1 MDRRDFLKAAG
12 SSVALSQVIS
22 ASVAPSPVKA
32 SASGASQGR
41 EASLQVRDGILY
53 IDTPTQ
59 TAVMEKGV
67 LTSLKSKH
75 TGEAFIREV
84 DVASCPALQL
94 IYRDGQ
100 TVSVD
105 QGKFGTI
112 QTQALSVHR
121 AEVIFHSWDADG
133 VLNVSVEPE
142 TGDILVEPAA
152 YSSRGGVLACRW
164 NLAGLRPDLKLV
176 APFFQGVKLP
186 LDDSLIKDSH
196 WEWPFAWEAGLAILQ
211 ADRGGFWVHTEDNR
225 FRYKALHVGT
235 AKDARRLGFDTQ
247 AYGPVDNNLSAGGL
261 TWRINVF
268 DKDWHEPAERYR
280 QWLWQAYDLGPQ
292 TQKFAFG
299 RGSPTQNFALGAP
312 SPIKAEQTRRAPWA
326 RDVRFAVSWCP
337 TDEAVLEAL
346 AEKLDPKTVLLHIP
360 NWRTDPYDE
369 NYPAYV
375 ASDKAKAFIGKG
387 RTMGFHM
394 MPHFNSI
401 DMDPS
406 HPAYA
411 YVRDFQYRGIERQD
425 LRGWSWYQGRGLGV
439 PESNAARLTNRDK
452 KVMIK
457 VHPGLSMWRSILGRA
472 ILDATR
478 DLAVDVVFIDVTLV
492 THNLHNCFVEA
503 VTPTEGM
510 HKLIHHVATLG
521 QGLAVGGE
529 GLNEITMQGQSF
541 GQVHLFKSWQQSIEG
556 LERTGG
562 CDLNAFLFEG
572 LCRTFGYSSL
582 GGQNADQELRMRM
595 HLEHGAIPTVTI
607 RSARE
612 IVSPNAAVRQMLDRA
627 K

>member
-12 SSVALSQVIS
+12 SGMVLGGVASTS
-22 ASVAPSPVKA
+22 AASSPSA
-32 SASGASQGR
+32 ALQEGTSRSL
-41 EASLQVRDGILY
+41 EASIQLRDGVLH

-67 LTSLKSKH
+67 LTSLKSKQ
-75 TGEAFIREV
+75 TGEAFIGEV
-84 DVASCPALQL
+84 DVAACAALQL
-94 IYRDGQ
+94 VYRDGQ

-105 QGKFGTI
+105 ESKFGTI
-112 QTQALSVHR
+112 QTRILSKHR
-121 AEVIFHSWDADG
+121 AEVVFHSWDADG

-164 NLAGLRPDLKLV
+164 NLPGLRSDLRLV

-211 ADRGGFWVHTEDNR
+211 ADRGGFWVHTQDNR
-225 FRYKALHVGT
+225 YRYKALYVGW
-235 AKDARRLGFDTQ
+235 AKNAGRLGFDTQ
-247 AYGPVDNNLSAGGL
+247 AYGPVDDNLSAGGL
-261 TWRINVF
+261 PWRINVF
-268 DKDWHEPAERYR
+268 AKDWHEPAERYR
-280 QWLWQAYDLGPQ
+280 RWLWKAYDLQ
-292 TQKFAFG
+292 
-299 RGSPTQNFALGAP
+299 
-312 SPIKAEQTRRAPWA
+312 AEQIRRVPWV

-337 TDEAVLEAL
+337 TDEAVLDAL

-375 ASDKAKAFIGKG
+375 AADRARAFIGKG
-387 RTMGFHM
+387 RALGFHM

-411 YVRDFQYRGIERQD
+411 CVRDFQYRGIQRRD

-439 PESNAARLTNRDK
+439 PESNAARLANRDK
-452 KVMIK
+452 KVMVK

-472 ILDATR
+472 ILDATN
-478 DLAVDVVFIDVTLV
+478 DLGTDVAFIDVTLV

-510 HKLIHHVATLG
+510 QKLIAHVAALG
-521 QGLAVGGE
+521 SGLVVGGE

-541 GQVHLFKSWQQSIEG
+541 GQAHLFRSWHESVEG

-572 LCRTFGYSSL
+572 LCRTFGYANL
-582 GGQNADQELRMRM
+582 GGRNADQELRMRM

-607 RSARE
+607 SSARE
-612 IVSPNAAVRQMLDRA
+612 IVSPNAAVRQMMDRA
-627 K
+627 KG

>member
-1 MDRRDFLKAAG
+1 MNRRNFLKVAG
-12 SSVALSQVIS
+12 SSVALSHVAS
-22 ASVAPSPVKA
+22 ASAVPSPVKA
-32 SASGASQGR
+32 SAGGTSRSQ
-41 EASLQVRDGILY
+41 EASIQVRDGVLY

-59 TAVMEKGV
+59 TAVMEKGI

-75 TGEAFIREV
+75 TGEVFVRGV

-94 IYRDGQ
+94 IYREGDA
-100 TVSVD
+100 VSVD
-105 QGKFGTI
+105 ESKFGTI
-112 QTQALSVHR
+112 QTHALSNHR

-133 VLNVSVEPE
+133 VLNVSVEPQ

-152 YSSRGGVLACRW
+152 YSSRSGVLACRW

-176 APFFQGVKLP
+176 APFFQGVRLP
-186 LDDSLIKDSH
+186 LDDSLIKDGH
-196 WEWPFAWEAGLAILQ
+196 WEWPFSWEAGLAILQ
-211 ADRGGFWVHTEDNR
+211 ADQGGFWVHTQDSR
-225 FRYKALHVGT
+225 YRYKALHVGT

-247 AYGPVDNNLSAGGL
+247 AYGPIDDNLSAGGL

-280 QWLWQAYDLGPQ
+280 RWFWQAYNLE
-292 TQKFAFG
+292 
-299 RGSPTQNFALGAP
+299 
-312 SPIKAEQTRRAPWA
+312 AEQTHRIAWT
-326 RDVRFAVSWCP
+326 RDVGFAVSWCP

-387 RTMGFHM
+387 RALGFRM

-411 YVRDFQYRGIERQD
+411 YVRDFQYRGLERND

-472 ILDATR
+472 ILEAAR
-478 DLAVDVVFIDVTLV
+478 DLAVDATFIDVTLV

-521 QGLAVGGE
+521 QGLVVGGE

-541 GQVHLFKSWQQSIEG
+541 GQVHLFKSWHQSIEG

-562 CDLNAFLFEG
+562 CDLNAFLFDG
-572 LCRTFGYSSL
+572 LCRTFGYANL

-612 IVSPNAAVRQMLDRA
+612 ILSPNAAVRQMLDRA
-627 K
+627 KG

>member
-1 MDRRDFLKAAG
+1 MDRRDFLKGAG
-12 SSVALSQVIS
+12 SSMALSGV
-22 ASVAPSPVKA
+22 A
-32 SASGASQGR
+32 SASAVVSSGESSGGGTSR
-41 EASLQVRDGILY
+41 SLEASIQVRDGILH

-67 LTSLKSKH
+67 LTSLQSKQ
-75 TGEAFIREV
+75 TGEVFIHGV
-84 DVASCPALQL
+84 DIASCPALQL
-94 IYRDGQ
+94 IYRGGE

-105 QGKFGTI
+105 ESKFGTME
-112 QTQALSVHR
+112 THALSHHR

-133 VLNVSVEPE
+133 VLSISVEPK

-164 NLAGLRPDLKLV
+164 NLAGLRSDLKVV
-176 APFFQGVKLP
+176 APFFQGIKLP
-186 LDDSLIKDSH
+186 LEDSLIKDSD
-196 WEWPFAWEAGLAILQ
+196 WEWPFFWEAGLAILQ
-211 ADRGGFWVHTEDNR
+211 AEQGGFWVHTQDNR
-225 FRYKALHVGT
+225 YRYKSLHVGT
-235 AKDARRLGFDTQ
+235 AKDAMRLGFDTQ
-247 AYGPVDNNLSAGGL
+247 AHGPIDDNLSAGGL
-261 TWRINVF
+261 AWRINVF
-268 DKDWHEPAERYR
+268 AKDWREPAERYR
-280 QWLWQAYDLGPQ
+280 QWLWQAYDLQ
-292 TQKFAFG
+292 VE
-299 RGSPTQNFALGAP
+299 R
-312 SPIKAEQTRRAPWA
+312 ERRAPWV
-326 RDVRFAVSWCP
+326 RDVRLAVSWCP
-337 TDEAVLEAL
+337 TDEAVLDAL

-369 NYPAYV
+369 NYPTYV
-375 ASDKAKAFIGKG
+375 ASDKAKAFIRKG
-387 RTMGFHM
+387 TALGFHM

-411 YVRDFQYRGIERQD
+411 YVRDFQYRGLERHD
-425 LRGWSWYQGRGLGV
+425 LRGWSWYRGRGLGV
-439 PESNAARLTNRDK
+439 PESNAARSANRDK

-478 DLAVDVVFIDVTLV
+478 DLAVDAGFLDVTLV
-492 THNLHNCFVEA
+492 THNLYNCFVEA
-503 VTPTEGM
+503 TTPTEGM
-510 HKLIHHVATLG
+510 RKLIHQVATLG

-541 GQVHLFKSWQQSIEG
+541 GQAHLFKSWQQSSDG

-562 CDLNAFLFEG
+562 CDLNAFLFAG
-572 LCRTFGYSSL
+572 LCRTFGYSNL

-612 IVSPNAAVRQMLDRA
+612 ILSPNAAVRQMLERA
-627 K
+627 KG

>member
-1 MDRRDFLKAAG
+1 MNRRDFLKAAG
-12 SSVALSQVIS
+12 GSVALSQTVSVS
-22 ASVAPSPVKA
+22 AVLSPVEA
-32 SASGASQGR
+32 SAGRTSQSR
-41 EASLQVRDGILY
+41 EASIQLRDGILY

-67 LTSLKSKH
+67 LTSLKSKR
-75 TGEAFIREV
+75 TGEVFIQGV

-100 TVSVD
+100 TVPVD
-105 QGKFGTI
+105 ESKFGT
-112 QTQALSVHR
+112 TETRALSDHR

-152 YSSRGGVLACRW
+152 YSSRSGVLACRW
-164 NLAGLRPDLKLV
+164 NLAGLRSDLKLV
-176 APFFQGVKLP
+176 APFFQGVKLS
-186 LDDSLIKDSH
+186 LGDSLIKDSH
-196 WEWPFAWEAGLAILQ
+196 WEWPFSWEAGLAILQ
-211 ADRGGFWVHTEDNR
+211 ADRGGFWVHTQDNR
-225 FRYKALHVGT
+225 YRYKALHVG
-235 AKDARRLGFDTQ
+235 AAQDAQRLGFDTQ
-247 AYGPVDNNLSAGGL
+247 AYGPVDDNLSAGGL

-268 DKDWHEPAERYR
+268 DKDWHEPAEHYR
-280 QWLWQAYDLGPQ
+280 RWLRQAYDL
-292 TQKFAFG
+292 
-299 RGSPTQNFALGAP
+299 RS
-312 SPIKAEQTRRAPWA
+312 EQARRAPWVGG
-326 RDVRFAVSWCP
+326 VRLAVSWCP
-337 TDEAVLEAL
+337 TDEAVLDAL

-369 NYPAYV
+369 NYPTYV
-375 ASDKAKAFIGKG
+375 ANDKAKAFIGKG

-406 HPAYA
+406 NPAYA
-411 YVRDFQYRGIERQD
+411 YVRDFQYRGIERHD
-425 LRGWSWYQGRGLGV
+425 LRGWSWYRGRGLGV
-439 PESNAARLTNRDK
+439 PESNAARLANRDK

-472 ILDATR
+472 ILEASG
-478 DLAVDVVFIDVTLV
+478 DLAVDVAFIDVTLV

-510 HKLIHHVATLG
+510 NKLIHHVAALG
-521 QGLAVGGE
+521 RGLAVGGE

-541 GQVHLFKSWQQSIEG
+541 GQAHLFKSWHQSIEG

-572 LCRTFGYSSL
+572 LCRTFGYANL

-595 HLEHGAIPTVTI
+595 HLEHGAIPTLTI

-627 K
+627 KG